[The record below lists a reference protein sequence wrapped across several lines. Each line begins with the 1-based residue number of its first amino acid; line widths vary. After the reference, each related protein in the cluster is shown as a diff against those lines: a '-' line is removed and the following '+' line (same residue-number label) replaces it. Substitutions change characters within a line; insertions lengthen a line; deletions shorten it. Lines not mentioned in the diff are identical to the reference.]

1 VAGERRPAGQDGPHA
16 EPPRRCHEP
25 VQLHSIA
32 HHELVL
38 LAFAVALAQLPALA
52 VEDGPGEGVPA
63 LGPVELSE
71 DPSAVGLVVEVGEQV
86 EGLGDPA
93 EFGDGPPERGGPP
106 AGPAAT
112 TSMTTGRS
120 TSPKERRAAGRCAR
134 G

>member
-1 VAGERRPAGQDGPHA
+1 VTVAAQVVEGGVLVAGVPQDDGVDDEA
-16 EPPRRCHEP
+16 EG
-25 VQLHSIA
+25 A
-32 HHELVL
+32 ELVL

-93 EFGDGPPERGGPP
+93 EFGDGPPSGVGLPP
-106 AGPAAT
+106 ALQ
-112 TSMTTGRS
+112 
-120 TSPKERRAAGRCAR
+120 RRLR
-134 G
+134 